1 MTEKP
6 SKSTHDEALPKSNG
20 MTVPDGYF
28 ADFKTRMMA
37 RLPEMPAVAEATE
50 RTRWQKLKPYVY
62 MAAMFAGAYL
72 MLNLF
77 TISEKFRPASSLT
90 ASADPAPSELLAEVV
105 NTGTL
110 AYVDDYISID
120 EYDLYDDLYES
131 GYEIPE

>member
-1 MTEKP
+1 MTENT
-6 SKSTHDEALPKSNG
+6 SKSTPEALPKSNG

-37 RLPEMPAVAEATE
+37 QLPDLPDVAEAPV

-72 MLNLF
+72 MLNIF
-77 TISEKFRPASSLT
+77 TISEKFRPGSAVMPEP
-90 ASADPAPSELLAEVV
+90 ASANLLAEVV

-110 AYVDDYISID
+110 AYVDDYISIS